1 MTRIYRKKKNNPN
14 KLQQGFFSLKKYE
27 KWFLKNSTN
36 SEFLLHKLDIS
47 GWPHRFDGSEEI
59 RMDHDGKELYLYD
72 IGSNKLTRYRI
83 LENWIE
89 WRDSDETLS

>member
-27 KWFLKNSTN
+27 KWFIKNSTN
-36 SEFLLHKLDIS
+36 SEFLLHKLNTDN
-47 GWPHRFDGSEEI
+47 WPHKFDGSGNI
-59 RMDHDGKELYLYD
+59 RIDSNGKELYLYD
-72 IGSNKLTRYRI
+72 IESNKIIRYRI
-83 LENWIE
+83 MESWIE